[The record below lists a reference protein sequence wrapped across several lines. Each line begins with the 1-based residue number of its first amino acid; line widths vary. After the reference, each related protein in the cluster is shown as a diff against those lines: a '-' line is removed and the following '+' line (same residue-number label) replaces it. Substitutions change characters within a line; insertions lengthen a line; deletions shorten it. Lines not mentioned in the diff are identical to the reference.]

1 MKKFLRYSLVGLMAL
16 VSGSVTAQ
24 VVSDSFTKGLL
35 DGSITNYQDLSNV
48 ALTSSA
54 RYTLN
59 AASNKG
65 KCFQLRSK
73 DSNSGVVTTTTGGVA
88 KTVTVV
94 WYNDGTTSNANGRT
108 IDIYG
113 KNEPYAAVSDL
124 YSADTDTQ
132 GTKIGSVVYDANAET
147 LTASVSL
154 EGNYAYVGFRSQ
166 DGALYTESITID
178 WSGEAS
184 ETKLNAGLEF
194 SPSNISLKVGEAFT
208 APTFTKATTADVTF
222 TSDNE
227 AVATVDANGVITL
240 AGELGTAN
248 IKATSEENSEYYAG
262 TATCQIK
269 VYDVNTYKKATAVS
283 SDNFL
288 LVAQRDDKTYYAYP
302 LSKTKTYG
310 YLSTG
315 SVTGTV
321 DEIEVDKS
329 YNDEFTFTAVDG
341 GYTIQDCY
349 GRYLYHSGTYKTFSV
364 SETNDRYVWTVEPQT
379 DGTFKIS
386 MNGYFMQ
393 FGEGTFTSFG
403 AYDSAQDNAV
413 LPMLYTKVSDAIK
426 NVTTVVERNDANAPI
441 FNLAGQRVGKDYKG
455 VVIQNGK
462 KYLNK

>member
-24 VVSDSFTKGLL
+24 VVSDSFTKSLL

-48 ALTSSA
+48 KLTSSA

-65 KCFQLRSK
+65 KCFQLRSSK
-73 DSNSGVVTTTTGGVA
+73 NSGVVTTTTGGVA

-94 WYNDGTTSNANGRT
+94 WYNDGTTSSANGRT

-124 YSADTDTQ
+124 YSK
-132 GTKIGSVVYDANAET
+132 GTEGTWIGSVVYDANAT
-147 LTASVSL
+147 TQTASVNL
-154 EGNYAYVGFRSQ
+154 EGNYPYVGFRSK

-208 APTFTKATTADVTF
+208 APTFTKATTADVKF

-227 AVATVDANGVITL
+227 AVATVDAKGVITL

-302 LSKTKTYG
+302 LGETKPYG

-315 SVTGTV
+315 SVTGYV
-321 DEIEVDKS
+321 DQIEVDKS

-341 GYTIQDCY
+341 GYTIQDSY
-349 GRYLYHSGTYKTFSV
+349 GRYLYQSETYKTFSV
-364 SETNDRYVWTVEPQT
+364 SKTNNGYVWTVEPQT

-403 AYDSAQDNAV
+403 VYNSAQNNAV

>member
-24 VVSDSFTKGLL
+24 VVSDSFTKDLL
-35 DGSITNYQDLSNV
+35 DASSTAYLDKSDV
-48 ALTSSA
+48 ALNSSA
-54 RYTLN
+54 RYKLN

-73 DSNSGVVTTTTGGVA
+73 NSTSGVVTTTTGGVA

-94 WYNDGTTSNANGRT
+94 WYNDGTTSSADGRT

-124 YSADTDTQ
+124 YSDDTK

-147 LTASVSL
+147 LTASVNL
-154 EGNYAYVGFRSQ
+154 EGNYPYVGFRSKK
-166 DGALYTESITID
+166 GALYTESITID

-208 APTFTKATTADVTF
+208 APTFTKATTADVKF

-269 VYDVNTYKKATAVS
+269 VYEVNTYKKATAVS

-302 LSKTKTYG
+302 LDETKTYG

-321 DEIEVDKS
+321 DEIEVDKT

-341 GYTIQDCY
+341 GYTIQDSY
-349 GRYLYHSGTYKTFSV
+349 GRYLYQSKKYNSFNLSDNNEG
-364 SETNDRYVWTVEPQT
+364 YVWTVVPQT

-393 FGEGTFTSFG
+393 FGQGTHTSFG
-403 AYDSAQDNAV
+403 VYDSEQDKAV
-413 LPMLYTKVSDAIK
+413 LPMLYAKVPDAIK

>member
-24 VVSDSFTKGLL
+24 VVSDSFTKSLL

-48 ALTSSA
+48 KLTSSA

-65 KCFQLRSK
+65 KCFQLRSSK
-73 DSNSGVVTTTTGGVA
+73 NSGVVTTTTGGVA

-94 WYNDGTTSNANGRT
+94 WYNDGTTSSANGRT

-124 YSADTDTQ
+124 YSK
-132 GTKIGSVVYDANAET
+132 GTEGTWIGSVVYDANAT
-147 LTASVSL
+147 TQTASVNL
-154 EGNYAYVGFRSQ
+154 EGNYPYVGFRSK

-208 APTFTKATTADVTF
+208 APTFTKATTADVKF

-302 LSKTKTYG
+302 LDETKPFG
-310 YLSTG
+310 YLYTG
-315 SVTGTV
+315 SATGYV
-321 DEIEVDKS
+321 DQIEVDKT

-341 GYTIQDCY
+341 GYTIQDSY
-349 GRYLYHSGTYKTFSV
+349 GRYLYQSETYKSFNV
-364 SETNDRYVWTVEPQT
+364 SETNNGYVWTVEPQT

-393 FGEGTFTSFG
+393 YGEGTHTTFG
-403 AYDSAQDNAV
+403 VYDSAQVNAV
-413 LPMLYTKVSDAIK
+413 LPMLYAKVSDAIK

>member
-24 VVSDSFTKGLL
+24 VVSDSFTKNLL
-35 DGSITNYQDLSNV
+35 DSTTTDYQELSNV
-48 ALTSSA
+48 ALNSSA
-54 RYTLN
+54 RYKLN
-59 AASNKG
+59 AASNDG

-73 DSNSGVVTTTTGGVA
+73 NSNSGVVTTTTGGVA

-94 WYNDGTTSNANGRT
+94 WFNEGKISNADGRT

-124 YSADTDTQ
+124 YSEGTK
-132 GTKIGSVVYDANAET
+132 GTKIGSVVYNATDTT
-147 LTASVSL
+147 LTASVNID
-154 EGNYAYVGFRSQ
+154 GNYQYVGFRSNY
-166 DGALYTESITID
+166 GALYTESITID

-208 APTFTKATTADVTF
+208 APTFTKATTADVKF

-269 VYDVNTYKKATAVS
+269 VYEVNTYKKATAVS

-302 LSKTKTYG
+302 LSETKTYG

-341 GYTIQDCY
+341 GYTIQDSY
-349 GRYLYHSGTYKTFSV
+349 GRYLFQSGAYKTFSV
-364 SETNDRYVWTVEPQT
+364 SETNNGYVWTVEPQN

-393 FGEGTFTSFG
+393 YGEGTHTTFG
-403 AYDSAQDNAV
+403 VYDSTQDKAV
-413 LPMLYTKVSDAIK
+413 LPMLYAKVPDAIK

>member
-24 VVSDSFTKGLL
+24 VVSDSFTKDLL
-35 DGSITNYQDLSNV
+35 DASSTAYLDKSDV
-48 ALTSSA
+48 ALNSSA
-54 RYTLN
+54 RYKLN

-65 KCFQLRSK
+65 KCFQLRSDK
-73 DSNSGVVTTTTGGVA
+73 STSGVVTTTSGGVA

-94 WYNDGTTSNANGRT
+94 WFNDGTISSANGRT

-124 YSADTDTQ
+124 YSTDTQ

-147 LTASVSL
+147 LTASVNL
-154 EGNYAYVGFRSQ
+154 EGNYPYVGFRSKK
-166 DGALYTESITID
+166 GALYTESITID

-208 APTFTKATTADVTF
+208 APTFTKATTADVKF

-269 VYDVNTYKKATAVS
+269 VYEVNTYKKATAVS

-341 GYTIQDCY
+341 GYTIQDSY
-349 GRYLYHSGTYKTFSV
+349 GRYLYQSGTYKSFNV
-364 SETNDRYVWTVEPQT
+364 SETNNGYVWTVEPQT

-386 MNGYFMQ
+386 MNGHFMQ
-393 FGEGTFTSFG
+393 YGEGTHTTFG
-403 AYDSAQDNAV
+403 VYDSEQDNAV

>member
-24 VVSDSFTKGLL
+24 VVSDSFTKDLL
-35 DGSITNYQDLSNV
+35 QSGSDYQDLSNV

-94 WYNDGTTSNANGRT
+94 WYNDGTTSSANGRT

-124 YSADTDTQ
+124 YSDSEGTQ

-154 EGNYAYVGFRSQ
+154 EGNYPYVGFRSK

-178 WSGEAS
+178 WSAEAS

-227 AVATVDANGVITL
+227 AVATVDAKGVITL

-248 IKATSEENSEYYAG
+248 IKATYEENSEYYAG

-302 LSKTKTYG
+302 LSETKTYG

-341 GYTIQDCY
+341 GYTIQDSY
-349 GRYLYHSGTYKTFSV
+349 GRYLYQSGTYKSFNV
-364 SETNDRYVWTVEPQT
+364 SETNNGYVWTVEPQT

-393 FGEGTFTSFG
+393 FGQGTHTSFG
-403 AYDSAQDNAV
+403 VYDSAQDNAV
-413 LPMLYTKVSDAIK
+413 LPMLYAKVPDAIK

>member
-24 VVSDSFTKGLL
+24 VVSDSFTKSLL

-48 ALTSSA
+48 KLTSSA

-65 KCFQLRSK
+65 KCFQLRSSK
-73 DSNSGVVTTTTGGVA
+73 NSGVVTTTTGGVA

-94 WYNDGTTSNANGRT
+94 WYNDGTTSSANGRT

-124 YSADTDTQ
+124 YSKGTE

-154 EGNYAYVGFRSQ
+154 EGNYPYVGFRSQ

-178 WSGEAS
+178 WSAEAS

-194 SPSNISLKVGEAFT
+194 SPSNISLKVGEAFA
-208 APTFTKATTADVTF
+208 APTFTKATTADVKF

-227 AVATVDANGVITL
+227 AVATVDAKGVITL

-302 LSKTKTYG
+302 LDETKNYG
-310 YLSTG
+310 YLYTG

-341 GYTIQDCY
+341 GYTIQDSY
-349 GRYLYHSGTYKTFSV
+349 GRYLYQSGTYKNFNV
-364 SETNDRYVWTVEPQT
+364 SETNNKYVWTVEPQN

-393 FGEGTFTSFG
+393 YGEGTHTTFG
-403 AYDSAQDNAV
+403 VYNSAQDNAV

>member
-1 MKKFLRYSLVGLMAL
+1 MKKFLRYLLVGLMAL

-24 VVSDSFTKGLL
+24 VVSDSFTKNLL
-35 DGSITNYQDLSNV
+35 DDSSTAYQDLSNV

-65 KCFQLRSK
+65 KCFQLRSDK
-73 DSNSGVVTTTTGGVA
+73 STSGVVTTTSGGVA

-94 WYNDGTTSNANGRT
+94 WFNDGTIVSANGRT

-124 YSADTDTQ
+124 YSADTQ
-132 GTKIGSVVYDANAET
+132 GTKIGSVVYDATATT
-147 LTASVSL
+147 LTASVNL
-154 EGNYAYVGFRSQ
+154 EGNYPYVGFRSKS
-166 DGALYTESITID
+166 GALYTESITID

-184 ETKLNAGLEF
+184 ETKQNAGLEF

-208 APTFTKATTADVTF
+208 APTFTKATTADVKF

-302 LSKTKTYG
+302 LVETKTYG

-315 SVTGTV
+315 SVTGYV
-321 DEIEVDKS
+321 DEIEVDKT

-341 GYTIQDCY
+341 GYTIQDSY
-349 GRYLYHSGTYKTFSV
+349 GRYLYQSGTYKTFNV
-364 SETNDRYVWTVEPQT
+364 SETNDGYVWTVEPQT

-393 FGEGTFTSFG
+393 FGEGTYTTFG

>member
-1 MKKFLRYSLVGLMAL
+1 MKKFLRYSLVALMAL
-16 VSGSVTAQ
+16 VCGTATAQ
-24 VVSDSFTKGLL
+24 VVSDSFTKDLL
-35 DGSITNYQDLSNV
+35 DDSSAAYQDLSNV
-48 ALTSSA
+48 ALNSTA

-59 AASNKG
+59 AASNNG
-65 KCFQLRSK
+65 TCFQLRSK
-73 DSNSGVVTTTTGGVA
+73 NSTSGVVTTTSGGVA

-94 WYNDGTTSNANGRT
+94 WYNDEKTSNAGGRT

-124 YSADTDTQ
+124 YSANTQ
-132 GTKIGSVVYDANAET
+132 GTKIGSVVYDANATT
-147 LTASVSL
+147 LTASVNL
-154 EGNYAYVGFRSQ
+154 EGNYAYVGFRSNN
-166 DGALYTESITID
+166 GALYTESITID
-178 WSGEAS
+178 WNGEVS
-184 ETKLNAGLEF
+184 ETKLSAGLEF

-262 TATCQIK
+262 TATCKIK
-269 VYDVNTYKKATAVS
+269 VYEVNTYKKASAVS
-283 SDNFL
+283 SDDFL

-302 LSKTKTYG
+302 LAETKTYG

-341 GYTIQDCY
+341 GYTIQDSY
-349 GRYLYHSGTYKTFSV
+349 GRYLYQSGTYKSFNV
-364 SETNDRYVWTVEPQT
+364 SETNNGYVWTVEPQT

-386 MNGYFMQ
+386 MNGLFMQ
-393 FGEGTFTSFG
+393 FGQGTYTSFG
-403 AYDSAQDNAV
+403 VYDSAQDNAV
-413 LPMLYTKVSDAIK
+413 LPMLYSKVSDAIK
-426 NVTTVVERNDANAPI
+426 NVTTVAERNDANAPI
-441 FNLAGQRVGKDYKG
+441 YNLAGQRVGKDYKG

>member
-24 VVSDSFTKGLL
+24 VVSDSFTKSLL

-48 ALTSSA
+48 KLTSSA

-65 KCFQLRSK
+65 KCFQLRSSK
-73 DSNSGVVTTTTGGVA
+73 NSGVVTTTTGGVA

-94 WYNDGTTSNANGRT
+94 WYNDGTTSSANGRT

-124 YSADTDTQ
+124 YSKGTE

-154 EGNYAYVGFRSQ
+154 EGNYPYVGFRSQ

-178 WSGEAS
+178 WSAEAS

-194 SPSNISLKVGEAFT
+194 SPSNISLKVGEAFA
-208 APTFTKATTADVTF
+208 APTFTKATTADVKF

-227 AVATVDANGVITL
+227 AVATVDAKGVITL

-302 LSKTKTYG
+302 LDETKNYG
-310 YLSTG
+310 YLYTG

-329 YNDEFTFTAVDG
+329 YNDEFTFTAVDD
-341 GYTIQDCY
+341 GYTIQDSY
-349 GRYLYHSGTYKTFSV
+349 GRYLYQSGTYKSFNV
-364 SETNDRYVWTVEPQT
+364 SETNDGYVWTVEPQT

-393 FGEGTFTSFG
+393 YGEGTHITFG
-403 AYDSAQDNAV
+403 VYDSAQDNAV
-413 LPMLYTKVSDAIK
+413 LPMLYAKVSDAIK

>member
-1 MKKFLRYSLVGLMAL
+1 MKKFLRYSLVALMAL
-16 VSGSVTAQ
+16 VCGTATAQ
-24 VVSDSFTKGLL
+24 VVSDSFTKDLL
-35 DGSITNYQDLSNV
+35 DGSTQNYQDLSNV
-48 ALTSSA
+48 ALTSTA

-65 KCFQLRSK
+65 TCFQLRSK
-73 DSNSGVVTTTTGGVA
+73 NSNSGVVTTTSGGVA

-94 WYNDGTTSNANGRT
+94 WYNDGSTSSANGRT

-124 YSADTDTQ
+124 YSADTQ
-132 GTKIGSVVYDANAET
+132 GTKIGSVVYDANATT
-147 LTASVSL
+147 LTASVNL
-154 EGNYAYVGFRSQ
+154 EGNYAYVGFRSK
-166 DGALYTESITID
+166 DGALYTESVTID
-178 WSGEAS
+178 WSGEVS
-184 ETKLNAGLEF
+184 ETKLSAGLEF

-240 AGELGTAN
+240 GGEVGTAN

-262 TATCQIK
+262 TATCKIK
-269 VYDVNTYKKATAVS
+269 VYEVNTYKKATAVS
-283 SDNFL
+283 SDIFL

-302 LSKTKTYG
+302 LGETKNYG
-310 YLSTG
+310 YLSSG
-315 SVTGTV
+315 SVTGYV
-321 DEIEVDKS
+321 GEIEVDKT

-349 GRYLYHSGTYKTFSV
+349 GRYLYQSGTYNTFNV
-364 SETNDRYVWTVEPQT
+364 SETNDGYVWTVEPQT

-393 FGEGTFTSFG
+393 FGQGTYTSFG
-403 AYDSAQDNAV
+403 VYDSAQDNAV
-413 LPMLYTKVSDAIK
+413 LPMLYSKVPDAIK

-441 FNLAGQRVGKDYKG
+441 YNLAGQRVGKDYKG

>member
-1 MKKFLRYSLVGLMAL
+1 MKKFLRYSLVALMAL
-16 VSGSVTAQ
+16 VCGTATAQ
-24 VVSDSFTKGLL
+24 VVSDSFTKDLL
-35 DGSITNYQDLSNV
+35 DGSSNGYQDLSNV
-48 ALTSSA
+48 ALTSTA

-59 AASNKG
+59 AASNYG
-65 KCFQLRSK
+65 TCFQLRSK
-73 DSNSGVVTTTTGGVA
+73 SNSGVVTTTSGGVA

-94 WYNDGTTSNANGRT
+94 WYDEKRSDNNGKT

-124 YSADTDTQ
+124 YSADTQ
-132 GTKIGSVVYDANAET
+132 GTKIGSVEFDANATT
-147 LTASVSL
+147 LTASVNL
-154 EGNYAYVGFRSQ
+154 EGNYAYVGFRSNK
-166 DGALYTESITID
+166 GALYTESVTID

-184 ETKLNAGLEF
+184 ETKQNAGLEF
-194 SPSNISLKVGEAFT
+194 SPSSISLKAGEAFT

-227 AVATVDANGVITL
+227 AVATVDANGDIKLV
-240 AGELGTAN
+240 GELGTAN

-269 VYDVNTYKKATAVS
+269 VYEVNTYKKATAVS

-302 LSKTKTYG
+302 LSETKTYG

-321 DEIEVDKS
+321 DEIEVDKN

-341 GYTIQDCY
+341 GYTIQDSY
-349 GRYLYHSGTYKTFSV
+349 GRYLYQSGTYKTFSV
-364 SETNDRYVWTVEPQT
+364 SETNYGYVWTVEPQN

-386 MNGYFMQ
+386 MNGLFMQ
-393 FGEGTFTSFG
+393 FGQGTFTSFG
-403 AYDSAQDNAV
+403 VYDSAQDNAV
-413 LPMLYTKVSDAIK
+413 LPMLYSKVPDAIK
-426 NVTTVVERNDANAPI
+426 NVTTVAERNDANAPI

>member
-24 VVSDSFTKGLL
+24 VVSDSFTKSLL

-94 WYNDGTTSNANGRT
+94 WYNDGTTSSANGRT

-124 YSADTDTQ
+124 YSADTQ

-154 EGNYAYVGFRSQ
+154 EGNYAYVGFRSK

-194 SPSNISLKVGEAFT
+194 SPSNISLKVGEAFK
-208 APTFTKATTADVTF
+208 APTFTKATTADVKF

-248 IKATSEENSEYYAG
+248 IKATSEENSDYYAG

-269 VYDVNTYKKATAVS
+269 VYEVNTYKKATAVS

-302 LSKTKTYG
+302 LSETKPYG

-315 SVTGTV
+315 SVTGYV
-321 DEIEVDKS
+321 DEIEVDKT

-341 GYTIQDCY
+341 GYTIQDSY
-349 GRYLYHSGTYKTFSV
+349 GRYLYQSGTYKSFNV
-364 SETNDRYVWTVEPQT
+364 SETNDGYVWTVEPQN

-386 MNGYFMQ
+386 MNGHFMQ

-403 AYDSAQDNAV
+403 AYDSAQDKAV
-413 LPMLYTKVSDAIK
+413 LPMLYAKVPDAIK

>member
-24 VVSDSFTKGLL
+24 VVSDSFTKDLL
-35 DGSITNYQDLSNV
+35 DASSTAYQDLSNV
-48 ALTSSA
+48 ALNSSA
-54 RYTLN
+54 RYKLN
-59 AASNKG
+59 AASNYG

-73 DSNSGVVTTTTGGVA
+73 NSNSGVVTTTTGGVA

-94 WYNDGTTSNANGRT
+94 WFNDGKTSNAKGRT

-124 YSADTDTQ
+124 YSADTQ

-166 DGALYTESITID
+166 DGAIYTESITID

-208 APTFTKATTADVTF
+208 APKFTKATTADVKF

-269 VYDVNTYKKATAVS
+269 VYEVNTYKKATAVS

-302 LSKTKTYG
+302 LSETKTYG

-315 SVTGTV
+315 SVTGYV
-321 DEIEVDKS
+321 DQIEVDKT

-341 GYTIQDCY
+341 GYTIQDSY
-349 GRYLYHSGTYKTFSV
+349 GRYLYPSEAYKSFNV
-364 SETNDRYVWTVEPQT
+364 SETNNGYVWTVEPQT
-379 DGTFKIS
+379 NGTFKIS

-393 FGEGTFTSFG
+393 FGEGTHTSFG
-403 AYDSAQDNAV
+403 VYDSAQDNAV
-413 LPMLYTKVSDAIK
+413 LPMLYAKVPDAIK

>member
-24 VVSDSFTKGLL
+24 VVSDSFTKNLL
-35 DGSITNYQDLSNV
+35 DSTTTDYQELSNV
-48 ALTSSA
+48 ALNSSA
-54 RYTLN
+54 RYKLN
-59 AASNKG
+59 AASNDG

-73 DSNSGVVTTTTGGVA
+73 NSNSGVVTTTTGGVA

-94 WYNDGTTSNANGRT
+94 WFNEGKTSNADGRT

-124 YSADTDTQ
+124 YSDDTK
-132 GTKIGSVVYDANAET
+132 GTKIGSVVYDANATT
-147 LTASVSL
+147 LTASVNID
-154 EGNYAYVGFRSQ
+154 GNYQYVGFRSNY
-166 DGALYTESITID
+166 GALYTESITID

-208 APTFTKATTADVTF
+208 APKFTKATTADVTF

-302 LSKTKTYG
+302 LSETKTYG

-341 GYTIQDCY
+341 GYTIQDSY
-349 GRYLYHSGTYKTFSV
+349 GRYLFQSGAYKTFSV
-364 SETNDRYVWTVEPQT
+364 SETNNGYVWTVEPQT

-393 FGEGTFTSFG
+393 YGEGTHTTFG
-403 AYDSAQDNAV
+403 VYDSAQANAV
-413 LPMLYTKVSDAIK
+413 LPMLYAKVPDAIK

-441 FNLAGQRVGKDYKG
+441 FNLAGQRVGNDYKG

>member
-24 VVSDSFTKGLL
+24 VVSDSFTKDLL
-35 DGSITNYQDLSNV
+35 QSGSAYQELSNV
-48 ALTSSA
+48 KLASTA
-54 RYTLN
+54 RYTLY
-59 AASNKG
+59 AASNDG

-94 WYNDGTTSNANGRT
+94 WFNEGKTSNADGRT

-124 YSADTDTQ
+124 YSKGTQ

-154 EGNYAYVGFRSQ
+154 EGNYAYVGFRSK

-208 APTFTKATTADVTF
+208 APTFTKATTADVKF

-227 AVATVDANGVITL
+227 AVATVDADGVITL

-302 LSKTKTYG
+302 LVETKPYG

-315 SVTGTV
+315 SVTGYV
-321 DEIEVDKS
+321 DEIEVDKT

-341 GYTIQDCY
+341 GYTIQDSH
-349 GRYLYHSGTYKTFSV
+349 GRYLYQSGTYKSFNV
-364 SETNDRYVWTVEPQT
+364 SETNNGYVWTVEPQT

-393 FGEGTFTSFG
+393 YGEGTHTTFG
-403 AYDSAQDNAV
+403 VYDSAQDNAV
-413 LPMLYTKVSDAIK
+413 LPMLYAKVPDAIK

-441 FNLAGQRVGKDYKG
+441 FNLAGQRVGNDYKG

>member
-24 VVSDSFTKGLL
+24 VVSDSFTKDLL
-35 DGSITNYQDLSNV
+35 QSGSAYQELSNV
-48 ALTSSA
+48 KLASTA
-54 RYTLN
+54 RYTLY
-59 AASNKG
+59 AASNNG

-94 WYNDGTTSNANGRT
+94 WYNDGTTSSANGRT

-124 YSADTDTQ
+124 YSKGTQ

-154 EGNYAYVGFRSQ
+154 EGNYAYVGFRSK

-208 APTFTKATTADVTF
+208 APTFTKATTADVKF

-269 VYDVNTYKKATAVS
+269 VYEVNTYKKATAVS

-302 LSKTKTYG
+302 LDETKTYG
-310 YLSTG
+310 YLYTG
-315 SVTGTV
+315 SVTGYV
-321 DEIEVDKS
+321 DQIEVDKT
-329 YNDEFTFTAVDG
+329 YNDEFTFRAVDG
-341 GYTIQDCY
+341 GYTIQDSY
-349 GRYLYHSGTYKTFSV
+349 GRYLYQSKKYNSFNLSDNNEG
-364 SETNDRYVWTVEPQT
+364 YVWTVLPQT

-393 FGEGTFTSFG
+393 FGEGTHTSFG
-403 AYDSAQDNAV
+403 VYDSAQDNAV
-413 LPMLYTKVSDAIK
+413 LPMLYAKVPDAIK

-441 FNLAGQRVGKDYKG
+441 FNLAGQRVGNDYKG

>member
-24 VVSDSFTKGLL
+24 VVSDSFTKSLL

-73 DSNSGVVTTTTGGVA
+73 NSNSGVVTTTTGGVA
-88 KTVTVV
+88 KKVTVV
-94 WYNDGTTSNANGRT
+94 WYNDGTISNANGRT
-108 IDIYG
+108 IEIYG
-113 KNEPYAAVSDL
+113 KNEPYVAVSDL
-124 YSADTDTQ
+124 YSDDTK
-132 GTKIGSVVYDANAET
+132 GTKIGSVVYNATATT
-147 LTASVSL
+147 LTASVNL
-154 EGNYAYVGFRSQ
+154 EGNYPYVGFRSKENS
-166 DGALYTESITID
+166 LYTESITID

-208 APTFTKATTADVTF
+208 APTFTKATTADVKF

-269 VYDVNTYKKATAVS
+269 VYEVNTYKKATAVS

-302 LSKTKTYG
+302 LDETKTYG
-310 YLSTG
+310 YLYTG

-321 DEIEVDKS
+321 DEIEVDKT

-341 GYTIQDCY
+341 GYTIQDSY
-349 GRYLYHSGTYKTFSV
+349 GRYLYQSKKYNSFNLSDNNEG
-364 SETNDRYVWTVEPQT
+364 YVWTVVPQT

-393 FGEGTFTSFG
+393 YGEGTHTTFG
-403 AYDSAQDNAV
+403 VYDSTQDKAV
-413 LPMLYTKVSDAIK
+413 LPMLYAKVSDAIK

>member
-24 VVSDSFTKGLL
+24 VVSDSFTKDLL
-35 DGSITNYQDLSNV
+35 QSGSAYQELSNV
-48 ALTSSA
+48 KLASTA
-54 RYTLN
+54 RYTLY
-59 AASNKG
+59 AASNDG

-94 WYNDGTTSNANGRT
+94 WFNEGKTSNADGRT

-124 YSADTDTQ
+124 YSKGTQ

-154 EGNYAYVGFRSQ
+154 EGNYAYVGFRSK

-208 APTFTKATTADVTF
+208 APTFTKATTADVKF

-269 VYDVNTYKKATAVS
+269 VYEVNTYKKATAVS

-302 LSKTKTYG
+302 LVETKPYG

-315 SVTGTV
+315 SVTGYV
-321 DEIEVDKS
+321 DEIEVDKT

-341 GYTIQDCY
+341 GYTIQDSH
-349 GRYLYHSGTYKTFSV
+349 GRYLYQSGTYKSFNV
-364 SETNDRYVWTVEPQT
+364 SETNNGYVWTVEPQT

-386 MNGYFMQ
+386 MKGYFMQ
-393 FGEGTFTSFG
+393 YGEGTHTTFG
-403 AYDSAQDNAV
+403 VYDSAQDNAV
-413 LPMLYTKVSDAIK
+413 LPMLYAKVPDAIK

-441 FNLAGQRVGKDYKG
+441 FNLAGQRVGNDYKG

>member
-24 VVSDSFTKGLL
+24 VVSDSFTKSLL

-48 ALTSSA
+48 KLTSSA

-94 WYNDGTTSNANGRT
+94 WFNEGKISNADGRT

-124 YSADTDTQ
+124 YSEGTK
-132 GTKIGSVVYDANAET
+132 GTKIGSVVYNATDTT
-147 LTASVSL
+147 LTASVNID
-154 EGNYAYVGFRSQ
+154 GNYQYVGFRSNY
-166 DGALYTESITID
+166 GALYTESITID

-208 APTFTKATTADVTF
+208 APTFTKATTADVKF

-269 VYDVNTYKKATAVS
+269 VYEVNTYKKATAVS

-302 LSKTKTYG
+302 LSETKTYG

-341 GYTIQDCY
+341 GYTIQDSY
-349 GRYLYHSGTYKTFSV
+349 GRYLFQSGAYKTFSV
-364 SETNDRYVWTVEPQT
+364 SETNNGYVWTVEPQN

-393 FGEGTFTSFG
+393 YGEGTHTTFG
-403 AYDSAQDNAV
+403 VYDSTQDKAV
-413 LPMLYTKVSDAIK
+413 LPMLYAKVPDAIK

>member
-1 MKKFLRYSLVGLMAL
+1 MKKFLRYSLVSLMAL

-35 DGSITNYQDLSNV
+35 KGGTAYQELSNV
-48 ALTSSA
+48 KLNSSA
-54 RYTLN
+54 RYTLY
-59 AASNKG
+59 AASNNG

-73 DSNSGVVTTTTGGVA
+73 ESNSGVVTTTTGGVA

-94 WYNDGTTSNANGRT
+94 WYNDGTTSSANGRT

-124 YSADTDTQ
+124 YSKGTQ
-132 GTKIGSVVYDANAET
+132 GTKIGSVVYDAKAET

-208 APTFTKATTADVTF
+208 APTFTKATTADVKF

-262 TATCQIK
+262 TATCKIK

-302 LSKTKTYG
+302 LGETKPYG

-315 SVTGTV
+315 SVTGYV
-321 DEIEVDKS
+321 DQIEVDKT

-341 GYTIQDCY
+341 GYTIQDSY
-349 GRYLYHSGTYKTFSV
+349 GRYLYQSGAYKSFNV
-364 SETNDRYVWTVEPQT
+364 SETNNGYVWTVEPQT

-386 MNGYFMQ
+386 MNGHFMQ

-403 AYDSAQDNAV
+403 AYDSAQDKAV
-413 LPMLYTKVSDAIK
+413 LPMLYAKVSDAIK

-441 FNLAGQRVGKDYKG
+441 FNLAGQRVGNDYKG

>member
-24 VVSDSFTKGLL
+24 VVSDSFTKDLL
-35 DGSITNYQDLSNV
+35 DASSTAYLDKSDV
-48 ALTSSA
+48 ALNSSA
-54 RYTLN
+54 RYKLN

-65 KCFQLRSK
+65 KCFQLRSDK
-73 DSNSGVVTTTTGGVA
+73 STSGVVTTTSGGVA

-94 WYNDGTTSNANGRT
+94 WFNDGTISSANGRT

-124 YSADTDTQ
+124 YSTDTQ

-147 LTASVSL
+147 LTASVNL
-154 EGNYAYVGFRSQ
+154 EGNYPYVGFRSKS
-166 DGALYTESITID
+166 GTLYTESITID

-184 ETKLNAGLEF
+184 ETKQNAGLEF

-208 APTFTKATTADVTF
+208 APKFTKATTADVKF

-248 IKATSEENSEYYAG
+248 IKATSEENSDYYAG

-302 LSKTKTYG
+302 LDETKTYG
-310 YLSTG
+310 YLYTG

-341 GYTIQDCY
+341 GYTIQDSY
-349 GRYLYHSGTYKTFSV
+349 GRYLYQSGTYKTFSV
-364 SETNDRYVWTVEPQT
+364 SETNNEYVWTVEPQN

-393 FGEGTFTSFG
+393 YGEGTHTTFG
-403 AYDSAQDNAV
+403 VYNSTQDNAV
-413 LPMLYTKVSDAIK
+413 LPMLYAKVSDAIK

>member
-24 VVSDSFTKGLL
+24 VVSDSFTKDLL
-35 DGSITNYQDLSNV
+35 DASSTAYLDKSDV
-48 ALTSSA
+48 ALNSSA
-54 RYTLN
+54 RYKLN

-73 DSNSGVVTTTTGGVA
+73 NSNSGVVTTTTGGVA
-88 KTVTVV
+88 KKVTVV
-94 WYNDGTTSNANGRT
+94 WYNDGTISNANGRT

-124 YSADTDTQ
+124 YSTDTQ
-132 GTKIGSVVYDANAET
+132 GTKIGSVVYDANAT
-147 LTASVSL
+147 TQTASVNL
-154 EGNYAYVGFRSQ
+154 EGNYPYVGFRSKENS
-166 DGALYTESITID
+166 LYTESITID
-178 WSGEAS
+178 WSAEAS
-184 ETKLNAGLEF
+184 ETKQNAGLEF

-269 VYDVNTYKKATAVS
+269 VYEVNTYKKATAVS

-302 LSKTKTYG
+302 LSETKTYG

-315 SVTGTV
+315 SVTGYV
-321 DEIEVDKS
+321 DQIEVDKT

-341 GYTIQDCY
+341 GYTIQDSY
-349 GRYLYHSGTYKTFSV
+349 GRYLYQSGTYKSFNV
-364 SETNDRYVWTVEPQT
+364 SETNNGYVWTVEPQT

-386 MNGYFMQ
+386 MNGHFMQ
-393 FGEGTFTSFG
+393 YGEGTHTTFG
-403 AYDSAQDNAV
+403 VYDSEQDNAV
-413 LPMLYTKVSDAIK
+413 LPMLYAKVSDAIK